1 MTSPRPVAIGLALSL
16 LLAACGGEAE
26 QATPAADGPV
36 VVATT
41 GFAADLVRGVAG
53 EGAEVVQLVPDA
65 ADPHSYG
72 ASARDRAELDKAALV
87 VSFGAGYEQGLPL
100 DEVAAERVE
109 LAEHAGEL
117 RRFGEPAQGRDDED
131 EDGHGHEDEDE
142 DGHEDGHGHDG
153 EDGHEDEGEHAHD
166 QGSADPHVWMDPT
179 RLAKA
184 ARGVGEALG
193 RVEPARA
200 EEFRERARAQA
211 RELRALDGELREIL
225 ADVPEERRRLVAS
238 HESLGYFADRYDFAF
253 VAAPFGLAAEAQASG
268 QDVAEVIEAVRDEEV
283 PAVFSQQGD
292 DPKVMRRIA
301 AEAGVEVVDGLL
313 VEGPGAEAPTY
324 ADAMRHNARRIAEAL
339 AP

>member
-1 MTSPRPVAIGLALSL
+1 MTSPRPVAIGLVLSL
-16 LLAACGGEAE
+16 LLAACGGEDE

-72 ASARDRAELDKAALV
+72 ASARDRAELDRAALV

-117 RRFGEPAQGRDDED
+117 RRFGEPAQGR
-131 EDGHGHEDEDE
+131 EDE
-142 DGHEDGHGHDG
+142 DGHED
-153 EDGHEDEGEHAHD
+153 EDEDEGEHAHD

-179 RLAKA
+179 RMAKA

-268 QDVAEVIEAVRDEEV
+268 QDVAAVIEAVRDEEV

-324 ADAMRHNARRIAEAL
+324 GDAMRHNARRIAEAL